1 MSRLAVLAALFL
13 AGCAATPPAASELAQ
28 ARASYEAARAD
39 PQVPE
44 HARAELELAGRA
56 LAEAERAAPGERA
69 HRAYLAEQRS
79 RIARE
84 LAHARAAERQSLQA
98 RLREAEEARDR
109 AQARAKEVEEARDLN
124 DRLSAQLRRLQ
135 AQVAELQARE
145 TERGWILTLA
155 GDLLFDAGNAAIKP
169 GGRRA
174 LVNLARFMRE
184 HPERKI
190 VIEGFTDD
198 RGSPPVNQRLSEQR
212 AAAVRDVLVR
222 EGIEPERIA
231 AHGFGA
237 AYPVASNSDHAGRQ
251 LNRRVEI
258 LIGETVGRAATG
270 GTRSRPESAAH

>member
-1 MSRLAVLAALFL
+1 MSRVAAFATLFL
-13 AGCAATPPAASELAQ
+13 CACAATPPGSPELEQ
-28 ARASYEAARAD
+28 ARAAYEAARAD
-39 PQVPE
+39 PAVAQN
-44 HARAELELAGRA
+44 AAAELELAGRA
-56 LAEAERAAPGERA
+56 LADAERAAPGERA
-69 HRAYLAEQRS
+69 HRAYLAEQRA

-84 LAHARAAERQSLQA
+84 AAQARLAERESAQA

-109 AQARAKEVEEARDLN
+109 AQSRAREVEEARDMN

-155 GDLLFDAGNAAIKP
+155 GDLLFDAGKASIKA
-169 GGRRA
+169 GGQRA
-174 LVNLARFMRE
+174 LANLGRFMRE

-198 RGSPPVNQRLSEQR
+198 RGPREANQRLSERR
-212 AAAVRDVLVR
+212 AAAVRDALVK
-222 EGIEPERIA
+222 EGVEEERIA
-231 AHGFGA
+231 VHGYGP
-237 AYPVASNSDHAGRQ
+237 AYPVASNSDPAGRQ

-270 GTRSRPESAAH
+270 GTRKPGSAAR

>member
-1 MSRLAVLAALFL
+1 MSRLGLLAALFL
-13 AGCAATPPAASELAQ
+13 AACAATPPGGSELVQ
-28 ARASYEAARAD
+28 ARAVYEAARAD
-39 PQVPE
+39 PEVPKN
-44 HARAELELAGRA
+44 ADAELELAARV
-56 LAEAERAAPGERA
+56 LADAEHAAPDERV
-69 HRAYLAEQRS
+69 HRAYLAEQRA

-109 AQARAKEVEEARDLN
+109 AQARAKAMEQARDVN
-124 DRLSAQLRRLQ
+124 DRLSAELRRLQ

-198 RGSPPVNQRLSEQR
+198 RGSPQANQRLSERR
-212 AAAVRDVLVR
+212 AAAVRDVLVT
-222 EGIEPERIA
+222 EGIEPERTA

-237 AYPVASNSDHAGRQ
+237 AYPVASNSDPAGRQ

-270 GTRSRPESAAH
+270 GTRRPDSATR